1 MEDGQDPTQSSTW
14 DGYAQEQSE
23 QPRTED
29 QWVEC
34 ISDKGDTYYTNAAT
48 GETAWTKPS
57 LELEKNNHEGVGEY
71 PTSQWE
77 TTETPIYADSG
88 MDTTEHETDEVSQ
101 WLELFDPVQHAVYY
115 FAPQSGEVR
124 WEPPPEGT
132 ALVRHCDSEAVLT
145 TIVSLQSAAR
155 SHQARA
161 RVTTLRHERLG
172 ENQLE
177 DDHLNNAKVQ
187 PPGELGTDTD
197 RPREHDSTQWVEVYD
212 PVAQQ
217 QYYYS
222 PRTNETRWDAA
233 ETFVA
238 SSEDRKVNAAISIQ
252 SLSRGRR
259 ARHQV
264 HEIRARTPQHENH
277 QQHLHNLLESD
288 PEREATCRREMNH
301 QELLQLKG
309 DDRFWGLD
317 VHEHGVL
324 QLRLEH
330 EIMARTKSMDE
341 QGATIRSP
349 HADPIVT
356 IIPPIEYPEFEDFED
371 VMDSERRQQ
380 ELQDEQ
386 DARVAMAHEEA
397 EQCQNGD
404 SFWGI
409 QAEEARQEDANI
421 VMAREEAA
429 SRRFAESVVEQAL
442 SATWE
447 AEVVKNTTKELAARG
462 GQELRMQSRYLR
474 WFYGQCISVDE
485 LLDYRWPTKQQQ
497 ERLEETSSPT
507 KKRRPPVVQ
516 PYEEIVASATPYPL
530 DDLVFRERLEH
541 GDLRYGLRSTLTVH
555 HQGIHGTKGTHFE
568 VSMAPPE
575 CAFDEP
581 TAAALLKCE
590 ILAFSSDLQEEDP
603 FDGERAA
610 SGELTP
616 GSSVKYRR
624 SQIPDPHIPARFN
637 GVPYK
642 PNQISPTRD
651 ILRGGH
657 RKVNQLPSLSK
668 SNPTTE
674 ATKLRHLQKSKTK
687 ARTKSKAPGASAQQK
702 PNNGDNSGST
712 RGLQMKLPNELTDT
726 APEDPRAQFKR
737 QEHQVLSKLF
747 ALMDLDA
754 SGTVNQ
760 NEMRWALQRDAEI
773 HPLAKTSQLLRL
785 LLKQRTRLE
794 ALFSSHPID
803 GDSSADI
810 ATRDESSDE
819 LSWDVFLA
827 RCEDSYICLMA
838 EGLIQ
843 PDAITTA
850 SRAENRLRGNHA
862 PQSYEHADPSEREA
876 ETRTIRRVFAL
887 LDIDQNGVVDVAEVQ
902 RALYNSAASAST
914 RASRPTST
922 AVSKELR
929 ALVGGSK
936 ALQPMLHQELFM
948 TAFTRFEPLDPRGI
962 SEDEFV
968 AFCLEI
974 AQVAAANNMVTS
986 VA

>member
-132 ALVRHCDSEAVLT
+132 ALIAPSSGSSDDT
-145 TIVSLQSAAR
+145 TPRKTRRKSTGR
-155 SHQARA
+155 R
-161 RVTTLRHERLG
+161 
-172 ENQLE
+172 
-177 DDHLNNAKVQ
+177 
-187 PPGELGTDTD
+187 PP
-197 RPREHDSTQWVEVYD
+197 
-212 PVAQQ
+212 QQ
-217 QYYYS
+217 
-222 PRTNETRWDAA
+222 RKA

-657 RKVNQLPSLSK
+657 RK
-668 SNPTTE
+668 
-674 ATKLRHLQKSKTK
+674 KSKTK